1 MGLCRQLRKAF
12 PSDISIYVD
21 TALSEFLTTVF
32 TRLVMTST
40 QVEHQFAKLS
50 QLTNQPHGRLGLSAL
65 CAKAMN
71 LTFKAWVER
80 WREAKL

>member
-12 PSDISIYVD
+12 PSDISVYVD

-40 QVEHQFAKLS
+40 QVELQFSKLAAI
-50 QLTNQPHGRLGLSAL
+50 TNKPNGRLRLSGL
-65 CAKAMN
+65 CGKAMN
-71 LTFKAWVER
+71 VTFQA
-80 WREAKL
+80 